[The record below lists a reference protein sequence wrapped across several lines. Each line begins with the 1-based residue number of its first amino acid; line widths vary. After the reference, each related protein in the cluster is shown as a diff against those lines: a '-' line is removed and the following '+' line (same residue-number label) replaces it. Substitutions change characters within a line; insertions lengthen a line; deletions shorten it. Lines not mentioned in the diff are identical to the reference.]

1 MKNYFKDA
9 LEEGVDYTGVI
20 KAYTEKNGRLLIYV
34 QLDDSE
40 ESEELFI
47 SSQKI
52 ILRKKSPYHRFCE
65 EMGLI
70 NGNGVPV
77 FKRLLDMPVV
87 VQLKEIKDGTMFI
100 SSMVR
105 NDYDVQ
111 DDCEEQALEELSDYY
126 GTIREFE
133 EREGCLCIYVELD
146 EDGYKGELFIYREK
160 VIMKVG
166 SEFYKFCKR
175 MGLLGERK
183 NVVDER
189 LIDMPVIVQLL
200 EDKDGNM
207 FICDL
212 KRADRGEEDE
222 E

>member
-1 MKNYFKDA
+1 MNSYFKDA

-34 QLDDSE
+34 QLDDNEDSE
-40 ESEELFI
+40 EFFI

-65 EMGLI
+65 EMGLLNN
-70 NGNGVPV
+70 NGIPV

-87 VQLKEIKDGTMFI
+87 VQLKEMDDGAMFI
-100 SSMVR
+100 SSMER
-105 NDYDVQ
+105 YDYEGE
-111 DDCEEQALEELSDYY
+111 CEEDVLEELSDYY
-126 GTIREFE
+126 GTIRDFE
-133 EREGCLCIYVELD
+133 KKDGILCIYVELD
-146 EDGYKGELFIYREK
+146 DEAYEGRLFINRQK
-160 VIMKVG
+160 IIMKKG
-166 SEFYKFCKR
+166 SSYYRFCNA
-175 MGLLGERK
+175 MGLLDERGH
-183 NVVDER
+183 VAAER
-189 LIDMPVIVQLL
+189 LIDMPVIVQFL

-212 KRADRGEEDE
+212 KRADRDEEDE